1 VNKKLLGAALAL
13 ALPFSAQADIIGVTA
28 GAYSWNQDWSGD
40 LRGDETGDDKI
51 DLEDDLGFDD
61 ERANSIYVAL
71 EHPIP
76 LLPNIRIASTDMEL
90 SETGTLSRQR
100 NYQGKEFQQNTQVD
114 STFDLSHIDATL
126 YYEILDNVISL
137 DVGLTARQFD
147 GKAEI
152 TGTTTSGTETAT
164 ADIDFTIPLLF
175 VGARV
180 DLPLTGLYATGEIHG
195 LKIDDDSIIDTKLGI
210 GYEVGIFAVEA
221 GLRSFEIDAE
231 DDDAEFNMTVEGAF
245 LGIVVDI

>member
-1 VNKKLLGAALAL
+1 MNKKLLGAALAL

-76 LLPNIRIASTDMEL
+76 LLPNIRLASTEMEIK
-90 SETGTLSRQR
+90 ETSTVTRTF
-100 NYQGKEFQQNTQVD
+100 NYDNQTYTAGDQVTSD
-114 STFDLSHIDATL
+114 FDLSHIDATF
-126 YYEILDNVISL
+126 YYEILDNIVSL
-137 DVGLTARQFD
+137 DVGLTARMFD
-147 GKAEI
+147 GDATLSSSNK
-152 TGTTTSGTETAT
+152 TGTS
-164 ADIDFTIPLLF
+164 DIDFTIPLLF